1 MQRRRL
7 IIIILVAVLVPLLI
21 LIAIAAAWVGIGMAG
36 AGFGD
41 KVALI
46 HVDGVITSGRGSGGL
61 FGDGSAGSEYVVGL
75 LERARKDGSVK
86 SVVVRINSP
95 GGSAAGSQEIY
106 QEVNKVRRSGKKVT
120 VSMGD
125 VAASG
130 GYYIACAADRIYAQP
145 STLTGSIGVIMAT
158 ADVHELLG
166 KLGIDLGS
174 IKSGK
179 HKDMGTF
186 TRPMTPDERRIAQD
200 LISDVFDQFVADVS
214 KGRKLD
220 KGEVK
225 KLADGRVY
233 TGRQALKLKLIDRLG
248 GLEDALRAAADD
260 AGIKGEF
267 DVVEYERGGLL
278 DLLFGGAGSSVSQ
291 FAGERSILG
300 ELARK
305 LLTNDRLL
313 QMQ

>member
-1 MQRRRL
+1 MQRKHVIIIVVAAVLMLGLL
-7 IIIILVAVLVPLLI
+7 IIAAVAAV
-21 LIAIAAAWVGIGMAG
+21 WIGVTG
-36 AGFGD
+36 TGLGD
-41 KVALI
+41 KVALV
-46 HVDGVITSGRGSGGL
+46 HVEGVITSGRGSGGL
-61 FGDGSAGSEYVVGL
+61 LGDGSAGSEYIVGL
-75 LERARKDGSVK
+75 LERARKDDSVK
-86 SVVVRINSP
+86 SLVVRINSP

-106 QEVNKVRRSGKKVT
+106 REISKVRRSGKKVT

-130 GYYIACAADRIYAQP
+130 GYYIASAADRIYAGP
-145 STLTGSIGVIMAT
+145 ATLTGSIGVIMGT

-179 HKDMGTF
+179 YKDMGTF
-186 TRPMTPDERRIAQD
+186 TRPMTPDEQRIAKD
-200 LISDVFDQFVADVS
+200 LIGDVFDQFVTDVG

-220 KGEVK
+220 KNEVR

-233 TGRQALKLKLIDRLG
+233 TGRQALKLRLVDRLG
-248 GLEDALRAAADD
+248 GLQDALRAAADD

-267 DVVEYERGGLL
+267 GVVEYDRGGLF
-278 DLLFGGAGSSVSQ
+278 DLLFGRSASSLSG
-291 FAGERSILG
+291 FGRERSALV
-300 ELARK
+300 EFARG
-305 LLTNDRLL
+305 LLRNDRLL

>member
-21 LIAIAAAWVGIGMAG
+21 VIAIAAAWVGIGIAG
-36 AGFGD
+36 TGFGD

-278 DLLFGGAGSSVSQ
+278 DFLFGGAGSSVSQ